1 MINIYVY
8 FIILIIINIYII
20 YYIYFKLL
28 NFEFSIIISELI
40 QFDTIGKELFNT
52 VFLNSQ
58 LSKWISLFLPLKIL
72 SFSYEKIIKY

>member
-58 LSKWISLFLPLKIL
+58 LSK
-72 SFSYEKIIKY
+72 